1 MIFIQTIMALP
12 FLLAVVPNVVPQVVP
27 QPDGCWP
34 IQDDRI
40 YARDVAAA
48 VPAFAGVAADFVLGY
63 TPTPGTRRVFRG
75 DALEKL
81 ARNQGVTAE
90 ALPDVCFERAMAT
103 LKSEE
108 VLKAMHDAWGTGNV
122 NGPDVRM
129 ELRSF
134 SPQIAPQG
142 RVVFPRT
149 GLQLPV
155 TSDPQADV
163 LWRGY
168 VMYGNNRRFSISA
181 RARITTTTTRVIAVA
196 DLPVGDV
203 VREDQ
208 VRLESFDTFA
218 LDDRPARSLDEVVGL
233 VPRTLIRSG
242 ATVLRSQARPGSRS
256 RPRRRRQ
263 GGSYRRRCAPASRRT
278 SGIRRRGGQD
288 DPGKESD
295 QREGFPGSSDRQRQG
310 KRAMRITAVAID
322 YGLHHV

>member
-196 DLPVGDV
+196 DLPVGNV

-218 LDDRPARSLDEVVGL
+218 LDDRPARSLDKVVGL

-242 ATVLRSQARPGSRS
+242 ATVLRSQVGRAPEVARGDVVKVEVTA
-256 RPRRRRQ
+256 
-263 GGSYRRRCAPASRRT
+263 GGAHLLLEGRAESDGVVGKTILVKNLT
-278 SGIRRRGGQD
+278 SGKDFRAQVT
-288 DPGKESD
+288 GK
-295 QREGFPGSSDRQRQG
+295 G
-310 KRAMRITAVAID
+310 KVS
-322 YGLHHV
+322 VQ